1 VTEVEIVAEDIG
13 DALVEVRALA
23 EALMLDTCVIRRP
36 SDAARTWDETTGEW
50 SPAAADVVYS
60 GRCKAQDA
68 RSVPRM
74 AEVGHPYGLHVADVV
89 SSPTLHLPVVESAAV
104 VPGDVAE
111 ITAAVYDPAL
121 VGQMWRVYG
130 PHAGSLKTARRLP
143 CEVVA

>member
-1 VTEVEIVAEDIG
+1 MTEAESVAEDIG
-13 DALVEVRALA
+13 HILVEARALA

-60 GRCKAQDA
+60 GRCRAQDA

-74 AEVGHPYGLHVADVV
+74 AEAGDVADVV